1 MDAMFYLPGRR
12 VDGGYSQFM
21 SMTVNGT
28 AVTKHDALKKHGIDE
43 IKLNLRKNIIM
54 IHTPD
59 LDTNNLERLC
69 LECVNIARD
78 AGKAI
83 LSIYDA
89 GFNIE
94 EKEDKSPLT
103 DADLAAHNLI
113 IQRLTEL
120 TPEIPILSEESAK
133 LPFEERASWETYWLV
148 DPLDGTREFIK
159 RNGEFTVNIALI
171 HQHQSI
177 IGVINVPVLDV
188 DYFAWKNGGAY
199 KAEQNG
205 KAKRISVKKLNES
218 ASSQLTVA
226 GSRSHGSEMM
236 QQYMKK
242 LGNVETI
249 SMGSSLKFCLV
260 AEGRADLYPRLGLT
274 SEWDTAAAHCIVVQA
289 GGYIT
294 KTDMSPLEYN
304 TKDSLLNPFFFVY
317 GDNSRDWS
325 QYLDEQP

>member
-1 MDAMFYLPGRR
+1 
-12 VDGGYSQFM
+12 M
-21 SMTVNGT
+21 SHT
-28 AVTKHDALKKHGIDE
+28 
-43 IKLNLRKNIIM
+43 LNL
-54 IHTPD
+54 
-59 LDTNNLERLC
+59 EELC

-78 AGKAI
+78 AGDAI
-83 LSIYDA
+83 LTIYDT

-103 DADLAAHNLI
+103 DADLASHNLI
-113 IQRLTEL
+113 IKKLSEL
-120 TPEIPILSEESAK
+120 TPDIPILSEESAK

-171 HQHQSI
+171 HQHKSI

-188 DYFAWKNGGAY
+188 DYFAWENGGCY
-199 KAEQNG
+199 KSEQKNT
-205 KAKRISVKKLNES
+205 ATPISVKKLNDHKGTP
-218 ASSQLTVA
+218 LTVA

-236 QQYMKK
+236 QQYMAK
-242 LGNVETI
+242 LGTVETL

-274 SEWDTAAAHCIVVQA
+274 SEWDTAAAHCIVEQA

-294 KTDMSPLEYN
+294 KIDMTPLEYN
-304 TKDSLLNPFFFVY
+304 TKDSLLNPFFFVF

-325 QYLDEQP
+325 QYLEQY

>member
-1 MDAMFYLPGRR
+1 
-12 VDGGYSQFM
+12 M
-21 SMTVNGT
+21 S
-28 AVTKHDALKKHGIDE
+28 H
-43 IKLNLRKNIIM
+43 KLNLEK
-54 IHTPD
+54 
-59 LDTNNLERLC
+59 LC

-83 LSIYDA
+83 LAIYDA
-89 GFNIE
+89 GFSIE
-94 EKEDKSPLT
+94 EKADKSPLT
-103 DADLAAHNLI
+103 DADMASHNLI
-113 IQRLTEL
+113 IKRLSEL
-120 TPEIPILSEESAK
+120 TPDIPILSEESAK

-171 HQHQSI
+171 HQHKSI

-188 DYFAWKNGGAY
+188 DYFAWENGGSF
-199 KAEQNG
+199 KSEQG
-205 KAKRISVKKLNES
+205 GAATPISVKKLDSTPDTPLN
-218 ASSQLTVA
+218 VA

-236 QQYMKK
+236 QHYIEK
-242 LGNVETI
+242 LGAVEMI

-274 SEWDTAAAHCIVVQA
+274 SEWDTAAAHCIVEQS

-294 KTDMSPLEYN
+294 KTDMTPLEYN
-304 TKDSLLNPFFFVY
+304 TKDSLLNPFFFVF

-325 QYLDEQP
+325 QYLEQKPS